1 VTILGTTPDAID
13 SAEERGRFS
22 EILESAGLVAPR
34 NGIATGVQ
42 SAIAVAN
49 AIGYPVLVR
58 PSYVLGGRGMEIL
71 YDSDSIHEYFGRIA
85 HHAIVSEEAP
95 LLVDRFLEDA
105 IEIDVDALADGE
117 RVYIGG
123 VMEHIEEA
131 GVHSGDSACTL
142 PPVTLSRSIISDVVA
157 ATESIARG
165 IGVRGLLNVQFAL
178 SAGVLYVLEANPR
191 ASRTVP
197 FVSKAMGTQ
206 LAKAAALVM
215 VGKSIAE
222 IVANGL
228 LPQHDGAFV
237 PRSAPVA
244 VKEAVLPF
252 KRFRTREG
260 RVVDSVL
267 GPEMRSTGEVMGIDR
282 NFPIAFGK
290 SQTAAYGGLPESGT
304 VFVSVADRDK
314 RSIVL
319 PMQRLSQMGF
329 RLIATEGTADIL
341 TRNGV
346 LVDVVAKHSQATD
359 ELSSIVDLIR
369 AGEVDLVINTPS
381 GRRARADGREIRRET
396 VAADKALVTTI
407 AQVSAAVAAIDAR
420 HEELRVTSL
429 QEYAQLR
436 ASWSV

>member
-1 VTILGTTPDAID
+1 
-13 SAEERGRFS
+13 
-22 EILESAGLVAPR
+22 
-34 NGIATGVQ
+34 
-42 SAIAVAN
+42 
-49 AIGYPVLVR
+49 
-58 PSYVLGGRGMEIL
+58 
-71 YDSDSIHEYFGRIA
+71 
-85 HHAIVSEEAP
+85 
-95 LLVDRFLEDA
+95 
-105 IEIDVDALADGE
+105 
-117 RVYIGG
+117 
-123 VMEHIEEA
+123 
-131 GVHSGDSACTL
+131 
-142 PPVTLSRSIISDVVA
+142 
-157 ATESIARG
+157 
-165 IGVRGLLNVQFAL
+165 
-178 SAGVLYVLEANPR
+178 
-191 ASRTVP
+191 
-197 FVSKAMGTQ
+197 MGTQ

-215 VGKSIAE
+215 VGNSIAE
-222 IVANGL
+222 IVASGL
-228 LPQHDGAFV
+228 LPERDGAIV

-252 KRFRTREG
+252 KRFRTRDG

-346 LVDVVAKHSQATD
+346 PVDVVAKHSQATD
-359 ELSSIVDLIR
+359 EMPSIVELIR

-381 GRRARADGREIRRET
+381 GRSARADGREIRRET